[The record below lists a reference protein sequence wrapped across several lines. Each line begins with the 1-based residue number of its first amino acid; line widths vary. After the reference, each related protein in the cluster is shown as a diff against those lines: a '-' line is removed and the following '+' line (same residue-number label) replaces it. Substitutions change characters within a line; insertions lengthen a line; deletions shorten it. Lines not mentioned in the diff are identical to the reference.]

1 MTSSED
7 QKPKAKKKQIKTK
20 ILIMDDLIGG
30 EMRSP
35 IWSDDVTHIYRNL
48 QNRQLGPVS
57 VKEPAFGGL

>member
-1 MTSSED
+1 
-7 QKPKAKKKQIKTK
+7 
-20 ILIMDDLIGG
+20 MDDLKGG